1 MRKVKRT
8 IEKYAMLAA
17 GDRVG
22 VAVSGGADS
31 VALLRVLANLAPEY
45 ALDLSVL
52 HLNHG
57 IRGEEADRDED
68 FVRKMAGTMG
78 IPFEAERISIPELR
92 RKRGGSLEEICREE
106 RYAFFERAARRNRLA
121 RIALGHTLSDQAE
134 TVLMR
139 FLRGSGLEGLR
150 GFLPVR
156 DGIYIRPLME
166 VRRDEIISFLTDN
179 EIPCV
184 TDSSNR
190 DEAYLRNRIR
200 GTLIPELKAH
210 YNLRLEETIGRTA
223 EILRLEDD
231 FIEESVSRIIAAW
244 SIDREASR
252 LPLPKLKELHPALM
266 WRLVK
271 TLLETHSPL
280 KNGIG
285 YLHVKAVVDL
295 VESPAPNAQADLPF
309 NMRAWR
315 EYDDLIIA
323 VKGESTA
330 DREFSYEVRIP
341 GSVDIAETGERII
354 FDLVGANEADPRSHN
369 PVFMDRE
376 AIAFPLIVR
385 NIRPGDRIQPLGMEG
400 TRKVAAILMDE
411 KVPKIRRRSVPLL
424 VDRESVVW
432 VPGLRMSDRV
442 KIRDITEKV
451 VKAEII

>member
-106 RYAFFERAARRNRLA
+106 RYAFFERTARRNRLD

-166 VRRDEIISFLTDN
+166 VRRDEIISFLVDN
-179 EIPCV
+179 DIPYV

-244 SIDREASR
+244 SIDRDAPR

-271 TLLETHSPL
+271 TLLEAHSPL

-323 VKGESTA
+323 VKVESTA

-376 AIAFPLIVR
+376 AIVFPLIVR

-411 KVPKIRRRSVPLL
+411 KVPMIRRRSVPLL
-424 VDRESVVW
+424 VDRESVLW